1 MESFI
6 HLMCKDCGNCS
17 KEHNYDALA
26 EVDFVEASIFI

>member
-1 MESFI
+1 
-6 HLMCKDCGNCS
+6 MCKECGSCS

>member
-1 MESFI
+1 
-6 HLMCKDCGNCS
+6 MCKDCGNCT

>member
-1 MESFI
+1 
-6 HLMCKDCGNCS
+6 MCKDCGNCS